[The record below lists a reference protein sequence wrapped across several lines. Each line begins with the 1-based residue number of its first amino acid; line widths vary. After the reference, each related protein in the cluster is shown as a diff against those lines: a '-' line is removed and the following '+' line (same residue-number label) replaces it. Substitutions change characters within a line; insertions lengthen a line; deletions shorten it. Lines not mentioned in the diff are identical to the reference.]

1 MTTIQLK
8 EEIHKAVDKM
18 PEKVLTELFEH
29 IKSIQHKSPE
39 HDKIDQI
46 IDKIFE
52 QEDNLLR
59 RLAE

>member
-29 IKSIQHKSPE
+29 IKSMQHKYPDRE
-39 HDKIDQI
+39 ELYKF
-46 IDKIFE
+46 IDKVF
-52 QEDNLLR
+52 QEDDEVLR